1 MSYSRRGKNRRRLNF
16 VHCRYSKER
25 NPCHLLSMLLLGMLC
40 QEVVLFEVLCP
51 TVLLVG
57 VYEVLLLEG
66 LAIRCSVLEKY
77 RALT

>member
-1 MSYSRRGKNRRRLNF
+1 
-16 VHCRYSKER
+16 
-25 NPCHLLSMLLLGMLC
+25 MLLLGMLC

-57 VYEVLLLEG
+57 VFEVLLLEG